1 MDTLRDSSRSFRAT
15 YAMLAV
21 TVTILSAVMLAAKPN
36 KAVSAGMELAANS
49 DSARSFSLKEWELL
63 AK

>member
-15 YAMLAV
+15 YAMLAA
-21 TVTILSAVMLAAKPN
+21 TVTILSA
-36 KAVSAGMELAANS
+36 GILAANPS
-49 DSARSFSLKEWELL
+49 KAASAEAELVANSEPARSFSLKEWELL